1 MNIAQIN
8 QHQKSQPPN
17 EVKPTEL
24 DVNLSDAFKGQ
35 LQYAENDLKLMSPQI
50 TKGDEL
56 KDHHE
61 EIDQKRQEEDVE
73 KSVALSYWNDQ
84 ALANRYEASLEAKS
98 QGQALQSQ
106 AAQEKANAQAKT
118 IENALNQKKTNLEI
132 GNERIRELKPHVI
145 SSGLQEAGAELP
157 KQDFSETFR
166 LRQQTESKTANQ
178 QANLASIT
186 EIPKE
191 TEQLNQLANQAQNR
205 QNRDNIQAR
214 LTPEKNEGA
223 KIQGIQESSQ
233 KPNTTVDHKAN
244 RNDTLTVLKDGS
256 KQTAKAEGF
265 INQLNTSVKEGQK
278 MEAATTTKTTATREM
293 EQQHPNVKDVADNI
307 KILLNSG
314 RDTIIIRLNPE
325 HLGKLE
331 IKLKKAGEA
340 LTGEFKVDSVEAKK
354 ILSAEFAQLQQDLE
368 NQGIKLDQFTVFVK
382 GEENSAYSQNSSQ
395 GQHQHEFTSEEHTDR
410 NRSVQQEVDPA
421 VHQAMSQVNPESGVN
436 III

>member
-8 QHQKSQPPN
+8 QHQKSQPSN

-24 DVNLSDAFKGQ
+24 DINLSDAFKGQ

-61 EIDQKRQEEDVE
+61 EIEQKRQEEDIQ

-84 ALANRYEASLEAKS
+84 NLENRYEASLEAKS

-106 AAQEKANAQAKT
+106 AAQEKAQAQAKT
-118 IENALNQKKTNLEI
+118 IENALNQKRTNLEI

-145 SSGLQEAGAELP
+145 SSGLQEGGAELP
-157 KQDFSETFR
+157 KQDFSEMFR
-166 LRQQTESKTANQ
+166 SKQQTETKPANQ
-178 QANLASIT
+178 QANLASISD
-186 EIPKE
+186 IPKDA
-191 TEQLNQLANQAQNR
+191 EQLNQLANQAQNR
-205 QNRDNIQAR
+205 LNRDGLQAK
-214 LTPEKNEGA
+214 LMPEKNEGA

-233 KPNTTVDHKAN
+233 KPNTSVDYKAN
-244 RNDTLTVLKDGS
+244 KSDTLAALKDGS
-256 KQTAKAEGF
+256 KQTAKTDGF
-265 INQLNTSVKEGQK
+265 VNQLNTSVKEGQK
-278 MEAATTTKTTATREM
+278 TEAAATAKTIPAKEM
-293 EQQHPNVKDVADNI
+293 EQQNPNVKDVTDNI

-314 RDTIIIRLNPE
+314 RDTIVIRLNPE

-331 IKLKKAGEA
+331 IKLKKAGET

-395 GQHQHEFTSEEHTDR
+395 GQQQEFTSEQHAGR
-410 NRSVQQEVDPA
+410 ARSAQQEVDPV
-421 VHQAMSQVNPESGVN
+421 VHQAMNNANTESGVN
-436 III
+436 IVI